1 MKLTK
6 KRAIEEH
13 RKMWNWIA
21 EQYENETDILLEL
34 HDIDRLKRCYIDDNY
49 MELFDLKIESNCF
62 CCAYDYLYDGDCSHC
77 PLDWGNNNNNDDVAC
92 MRMDNGAGLFETIDI
107 LTHENSSKEKLE
119 VCGKI
124 ARKIANLPERN
135 INGRGEVI

>member
-34 HDIDRLKRCYIDDNY
+34 HNVDRLKSYYIDDNY
-49 MELFDLKIESNCF
+49 MELLDIELTDNCF
-62 CCAYDYLYDGDCSHC
+62 CCTYDGLYDGDCSHC
-77 PLDWGNNNNNDDVAC
+77 PLEWESGDSYMPC
-92 MRMDNGAGLFETIDI
+92 MGRSYRASLFKIVDM
-107 LTHENSSKEKLE
+107 LTHDVSLKESFE
-119 VCGKI
+119 FCGKI

-135 INGRGEVI
+135 INERGEEI